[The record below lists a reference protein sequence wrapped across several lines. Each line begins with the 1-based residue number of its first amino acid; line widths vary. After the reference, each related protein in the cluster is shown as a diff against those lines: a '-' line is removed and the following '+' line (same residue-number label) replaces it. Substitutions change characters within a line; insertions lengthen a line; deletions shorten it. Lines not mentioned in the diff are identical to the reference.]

1 MSLFILTETSAGYAL
16 LKAKDKKLFKREQLP
31 EDANSAEG
39 ITNLYVILLFFTR
52 WKRIFFL
59 ARWWFCRAMDDPSN
73 FFFHGRAAE
82 QAASRQRY

>member
-39 ITNLYVILLFFTR
+39 ITNLYVILLFIMVSNEF
-52 WKRIFFL
+52 FFL
-59 ARWWFCRAMDDPSN
+59 ARWRLCRAMEDLSK
-73 FFFHGRAAE
+73 FFFQRRAAE
-82 QAASRQRY
+82 QAASRQ